1 MSSRRIARIFLI
13 FFVPLFLPTGLLAGG
28 SDAALSANVLQQH
41 TSLSLQGKPLFQ
53 KYCSHCH
60 GISGQGD
67 GFNAE
72 YLDKEPADLSD
83 HNFIGKKTNHQMYRV
98 IKMGGAAI
106 KKSHLMPVF
115 GGTLSEM
122 EIWSLVA
129 YIRDLAEDETHP
141 VLPPEG
147 ASAERPEQPSL
158 TNQDITAFSTSF
170 SETGSEE
177 TLTAHGHKL
186 FIKKKSCLACHS
198 LGEEG
203 GRVGPDLSRA
213 GSLYPPEWLYA
224 WIKQPHEFRPE
235 SIMPNL
241 MLNENDAQALVKFL
255 SSLPERENDENEN
268 EVDAELKSYLETE
281 GDPEHGKK
289 IFNDPEG
296 VAYCSKCH
304 RVAGQGGEVGP
315 DLSRVG
321 SSRTRWFL
329 LESLLDPSAVIT
341 SGFATLMILTK
352 ERQFI
357 TGIKKNEDENS
368 VVVVD
373 KEGKVKTIAKDTIKK
388 FKTQKISTMPSNFK
402 DLLNDQDVA
411 DLLAY
416 LQTLTHPIFARE
428 N

>member
-13 FFVPLFLPTGLLAGG
+13 FFVPLLLPTGLFAGG
-28 SDAALSANVLQQH
+28 SDTTISANVLQQH
-41 TSLSLQGKPLFQ
+41 ASLSLQGKPLFQ

-60 GISGQGD
+60 GMSGQGD

-83 HNFIGKKTNHQMYRV
+83 HKFIGKKTNHQMYRV

-177 TLTAHGHKL
+177 NLTVHGHKL
-186 FIKKKSCLACHS
+186 FVKKKSCLACHS
-198 LGEEG
+198 LDEEG

-235 SIMPNL
+235 SIMPNMIL
-241 MLNENDAQALVKFL
+241 DDADVKDLVIFL
-255 SSLPERENDENEN
+255 SGLKEENNSDEDPWK
-268 EVDAELKSYLETE
+268 VLLETE
-281 GDPEHGKK
+281 GDAGRGEA
-289 IFNDPEG
+289 ILNDPEG

-304 RVAGQGGEVGP
+304 QVGGRGGEVGP

-321 SSRTRWFL
+321 SSRTRRFL
-329 LESLLDPSAVIT
+329 LESILDPSAVIT
-341 SGFATLMILTK
+341 SGFATMMILTK